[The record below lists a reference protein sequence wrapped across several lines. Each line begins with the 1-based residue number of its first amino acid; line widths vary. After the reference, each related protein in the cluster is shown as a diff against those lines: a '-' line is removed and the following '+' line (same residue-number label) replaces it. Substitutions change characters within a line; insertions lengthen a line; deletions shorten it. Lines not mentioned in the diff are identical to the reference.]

1 MLSLY
6 ITPKEFLLHLGFF
19 AGLSLAHLWT
29 TSRVFIIERFSGAHV
44 AVRFSFYSL
53 SERIASSLGLV
64 LWSFF
69 LFITG
74 EDYRLSALL
83 MIVLPILGYILYT
96 LSEKK

>member
-1 MLSLY
+1 M
-6 ITPKEFLLHLGFF
+6 
-19 AGLSLAHLWT
+19 
-29 TSRVFIIERFSGAHV
+29 

-64 LWSFF
+64 MWSFF

-83 MIVLPILGYILYT
+83 MIVLPIFGYILYT